1 MCIFL
6 FNIKFFVRV
15 KKPMAINPAITGH
28 RTHVPKIVINTLIL
42 VADPVYKFH
51 PTMAPTMACVVDT
64 GKPAFVIRYT
74 DNPAATHAAK
84 APGSAL
90 MAPSLPNVSVVP
102 APLIMAPSITKILH
116 IIAAVLKRT
125 IRVPTA
131 VPKTFAASFA
141 PKDQP
146 RNNPPRRK
154 IIIEISINY

>member
-1 MCIFL
+1 
-6 FNIKFFVRV
+6 
-15 KKPMAINPAITGH
+15 MAINPAITGH

-116 IIAAVLKRT
+116 TIAAVLKRT

-146 RNNPPRRK
+146 RNNPHKRK
-154 IIIEISINY
+154 IIIVISINY